1 MTAPAPGAGPGPD
14 GVQDVL
20 VVGGGAAGLTG
31 ALVLAR
37 ARRRVLVV
45 DAGEPRNAPAG
56 HVHNVL
62 GHEGVTPAGLVAA
75 GRREVAGFGGVVVD
89 GRVTALHRDGD
100 AFRADLADGATVRAR
115 RVLVATGLTDRLPDV
130 PGAAALWGS
139 SVLHCPYCH
148 GWEVRDRPLG
158 VLGAGGQ
165 SAVQALIWR
174 QWSGDVV
181 LFTHTGAPPT
191 PEHRAL
197 LDARGVRVVDG
208 EVAGLDAADGAL
220 TGVRLASGEV
230 VARDA
235 LAVAPRFVANA
246 GPLATLGVEPVDQVV
261 HGAVRGTHV
270 PADPTGLTAVPGV
283 WVAGNAADVTA
294 QVVVAAAQATAAA
307 TAINVDLVLED
318 ARLAAAGLG
327 VA

>member
-1 MTAPAPGAGPGPD
+1 MT
-14 GVQDVL
+14 QDDSYDVV

-45 DAGEPRNAPAG
+45 DAGAPRNAPAG
-56 HVHNVL
+56 RVHNVL
-62 GHEGVTPAGLVAA
+62 GHEGVTPRGLVDT
-75 GRREVAGFGGVVVD
+75 GRREVEGFGGEVRD
-89 GRVTALHRDGD
+89 GRVTTVDRDGD
-100 AFRADLADGATVRAR
+100 AFRVDLADGTAVRAR
-115 RVLVATGLTDRLPDV
+115 RVLVATGLTDHLPDV
-130 PGAAALWGS
+130 PGAAALWGTG
-139 SVLHCPYCH
+139 VLHCPYCH
-148 GWEVRDRPLG
+148 GWEVRDRAIG
-158 VLGAGGQ
+158 VLGAGVQ

-174 QWSGDVV
+174 QWSDDVV
-181 LFTHTGAPPT
+181 LFTHTGAPVT

-208 EVAGLDAADGAL
+208 EVARLDAVDGTL
-220 TGVRLASGEV
+220 TAVRLATGDV

-246 GPLATLGVEPVDQVV
+246 DVLAALGVEPVDQVV

-318 ARLAAAGLG
+318 ARRALRATGAHAAS
-327 VA
+327 